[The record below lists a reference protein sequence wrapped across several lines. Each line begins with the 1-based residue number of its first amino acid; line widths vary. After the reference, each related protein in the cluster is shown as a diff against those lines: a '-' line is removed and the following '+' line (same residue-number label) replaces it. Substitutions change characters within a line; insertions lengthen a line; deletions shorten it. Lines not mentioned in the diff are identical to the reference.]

1 MRNKFP
7 GICYVCGGRVLKGA
21 GHFER
26 RNHGTERWRLQCA
39 SHAVEKKITGPELE
53 RWQEREKQKYV
64 EKPQ

>member
-39 SHAVEKKITGPELE
+39 SHPLEKKLTPQGFAQ
-53 RWQEREKQKYV
+53 WQKQEQQKYV
-64 EKPQ
+64 KKPQ